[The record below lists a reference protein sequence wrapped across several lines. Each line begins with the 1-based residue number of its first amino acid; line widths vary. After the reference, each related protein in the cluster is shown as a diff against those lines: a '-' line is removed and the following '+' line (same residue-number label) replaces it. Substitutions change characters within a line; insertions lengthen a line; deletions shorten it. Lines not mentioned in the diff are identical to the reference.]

1 MTEPKLLKITN
12 VLLCGLLL
20 VGCGK
25 PPEAQV
31 EKTELK
37 DGLIRIPAKDPRL
50 GSFSLGKVENRS
62 AVTVRW
68 FGKLE
73 WDEDS
78 TVRIFPSAAGRVT
91 QVLAKP
97 GDWVQEGASLAL
109 VSSPDYS
116 QAVAEQSKAEADLAL
131 SEKTLRRTRELL
143 ALGAVAAKDLEAA
156 ETDHLQKDA
165 EVRRT
170 RDHLVSL
177 NVRTGDAAG
186 TYALRAPISGKVV
199 DMVINRG
206 QELRFEYVQANFT
219 RISAPLFTISNPDK
233 LRLTLEVPEE
243 KLGECRIGSKVLVR
257 TRSGAEQANATITSI
272 DSDLDATTGHGRVRC
287 AVDNK
292 AGGLRAGMV
301 VRAEFTLA
309 SNHRAGFLVPTVAVV
324 GAEGQ
329 RRIYVRESSGGFRR
343 MEVGAA
349 EGEAPEGFAAV
360 LGDLHS
366 GQEVVTQGS
375 LLLDATYQE
384 STGQ

>member
-1 MTEPKLLKITN
+1 MTDPKFLKITN

-25 PPEAQV
+25 PPEAPV

-37 DGLIRIPAKDPRL
+37 DGLLRIPAKDPRL
-50 GSFSLGKVENRS
+50 GSFSLGKVENRP

-78 TVRIFPSAAGRVT
+78 TVRIFPSATGRVT

-97 GDWVQEGASLAL
+97 GDRVQEGAPLAL

-156 ETDHLQKDA
+156 EADHLQKDA
-165 EVRRT
+165 EARRT

-177 NVRTGDAAG
+177 NVRTGDVAG
-186 TYALRAPISGKVV
+186 TYALRAPISGTVV

-219 RISAPLFTISNPDK
+219 RISAPLFTISNPDR

-243 KLGECRIGSKVLVR
+243 KLGECRIGSKVVVR

-272 DSDLDATTGHGRVRC
+272 DSDLDAATGHGRVRC
-287 AVDNK
+287 VVDNK
-292 AGGLRAGMV
+292 AGGMRAGMV

-309 SNHRAGFLVPTVAVV
+309 SNHRAGFLVPAVAVV

-329 RRIYVRESSGGFRR
+329 RRIYVRETSGGFRR

-360 LGDLHS
+360 LGDLRP

-384 STGQ
+384 SAGQ